1 MRLLAAL
8 VMASLP
14 LGTPP
19 SALLWEMPTSAHV
32 MALTFDAGADRG
44 YAAQILSI
52 LERDHV
58 RASFG
63 MTGRWAEAN
72 KDLVRR
78 MVRDGDVLMN
88 HTYDHRSFTGY
99 SSSSAPLTG
108 AERTWEINSTEATI
122 RKLTGKSTKPYFR
135 PPYGDYDAATLGLA
149 RKLGYRY
156 TIMWTI
162 DTLGW
167 NHATPAQI
175 LSRCLLGARPGA
187 IVMMHVGIQSLDVR
201 ALPNVIAGLRARH
214 YRLVTIAQVVRGT

>member
-8 VMASLP
+8 VMAALP
-14 LGTPP
+14 LSSPP

-44 YAAQILSI
+44 YAPQILSI
-52 LERDHV
+52 LEKHHV

-72 KDLVRR
+72 KDLLRR

-99 SSSSAPLTG
+99 SSNAAPLT
-108 AERTWEINSTEATI
+108 ATQRTWEINTTEALI
-122 RKLTGKSTKPYFR
+122 HRITGKSTKPYFR
-135 PPYGDYDAATLGLA
+135 PPYGDYDQTTLTLA

-167 NHATPAQI
+167 DHATPAQI
-175 LSRCLLGARPGA
+175 LSRCLAGARPGA
-187 IVMMHVGIQSLDVR
+187 IVMMHVGIQSLDVK
-201 ALPNVIAGLRARH
+201 ALPNVIADLRARH
-214 YRLVTIAQVVRGT
+214 YRLVTVAQVVRRG